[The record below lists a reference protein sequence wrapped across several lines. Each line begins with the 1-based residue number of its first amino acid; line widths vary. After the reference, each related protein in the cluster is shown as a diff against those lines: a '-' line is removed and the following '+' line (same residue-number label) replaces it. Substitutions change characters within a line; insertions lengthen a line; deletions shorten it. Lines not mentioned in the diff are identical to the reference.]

1 MSKSHQ
7 TSTSATLVK
16 HQLPE
21 LLVQVSVTTIK
32 FFCTEYFVLFQV
44 HHKAITNMRDS
55 CQERHFKCRPTT
67 VCAKAQPSLGNQNM
81 NIK

>member
-44 HHKAITNMRDS
+44 HHKAITNILNAGPQQYVRK
-55 CQERHFKCRPTT
+55 HNLAW
-67 VCAKAQPSLGNQNM
+67 V
-81 NIK
+81 IKI